1 MTLTSNTIL
10 KNDQP
15 FVEKVLR
22 NALEVVDEMII
33 TVSCKSTDGTKQVV
47 EQLEKEFPNK
57 IVLSY
62 EDVKDV
68 KMLTW
73 IRQVQLDQSKGDW
86 IWFLDGDDLWNP
98 ETVKEIKKHFEDNI
112 DAISVDPYQL
122 VSLEHYDQ
130 EWWNKS
136 FTKFFKKQKGVHYE
150 GDWPQDWIYKD
161 DKRLYWKE
169 NIKRVP
175 RMSQFKFYHLALL
188 KAYSFRQEHVAYKYT
203 NIVPTKLPEEDIT
216 WLSSQNIKGLSL

>member
-1 MTLTSNTIL
+1 MFLSSNTIL

-22 NALEVVDEMII
+22 NAIDLVDEMII
-33 TVSCKSTDGTKQVV
+33 TVSCKSTDGTREIV
-47 EQLEKEFPNK
+47 EHLEREYPTK

-62 EDVKDV
+62 EDVQDV
-68 KMLTW
+68 KQLTW
-73 IRQVQLDQSKGDW
+73 IRQIQLDQSKGDW

-98 ETVKEIKKHFEDNI
+98 DTVNEIKKHFEDDIDAMAI
-112 DAISVDPYQL
+112 DAIQL
-122 VSLEHYDQ
+122 ISLEHHDFN
-130 EWWNKS
+130 WWNKS
-136 FTKFFKKQKGVHYE
+136 FTKFFKKQNGVHYE
-150 GDWPQDWIYKD
+150 GDWPRDLIYKGSEH
-161 DKRLYWKE
+161 LYWKE
-169 NIKRVP
+169 NKERVP

-216 WLSSQNIKGLSL
+216 WLSSQNIKGL